1 MFCSNC
7 GKELKEEAN
16 FCPNCGRPVKKKERD
31 IKKKEDNVE
40 FNAEKSEELEKEYR
54 QLQQLELERKKHISE
69 IISENKERITELG
82 QQIDTILKQEEE
94 RLTEKEYCP
103 KCGLYVGNAIFCQY
117 CGTKIE

>member
-82 QQIDTILKQEEE
+82 QQIDTI
-94 RLTEKEYCP
+94 
-103 KCGLYVGNAIFCQY
+103 
-117 CGTKIE
+117 

>member
-16 FCPNCGRPVKKKERD
+16 FCPYCGRPVKKIED
-31 IKKKEDNVE
+31 IKKETDNAE
-40 FNAEKSEELEKEYR
+40 FNAEKSEELESEYR

-69 IISENKERITELG
+69 IISENKEKIKDLG

-94 RLTEKEYCP
+94 QLTGKEYCP
-103 KCGLYVGNAIFCQY
+103 KCGLYVGNATFCQY
-117 CGTKIE
+117 CGTKIG